1 MKNFFIILAM
11 KILNLILKICHKN
24 GGNFLGKIAYDWNPE
39 IFKYFKVDCPVIA
52 VSATNGKTMTN
63 NCIGYTLKT
72 AGNKVISNVEGN
84 NMETGILS
92 TILKNC
98 TLTGKIKAD
107 YLVFEVDESYIPV
120 VFKDFRLDTL
130 VILNFFRD
138 QLDRNGEVESLI
150 LRINEFLK
158 TYNGNLILNNDD
170 PNVSRLGQ
178 ANPNNK
184 NIYYFSVDKYQF
196 ATEHIKEAG
205 EGKFCPFCKTRLE
218 YEYYQ
223 YSHVGK
229 FKCPNCN
236 FGDNK
241 IYKLAT
247 NVDLKN
253 RCFDI
258 DGNTYKINGN
268 SIYLIY
274 NYTAVYSVCSLYDI
288 SNDVVK
294 KAFST
299 FTLNNG
305 RLEEIKII
313 DVPTIINLAKNPTG
327 SNVSLRIL
335 NEDDSEKEL
344 LFVLNDNIA
353 DGFDVSW
360 IWDINFNNLNNVTR
374 IITSGTRAY
383 DIAIRI
389 KTSGFTAEKIE
400 PYLNL
405 EDAVKAL
412 YKTDIKK
419 YVIANYTSLQPTRHE
434 LKRFDEMSKNND
446 VTNVK
451 TSDISKKE
459 AIKSN
464 IENTEMNPKEVLQN
478 IDNTDN
484 TDNLNYQDNEEKSI
498 KILYLYPD
506 MLELYGDYG
515 NIQVLKYRIESR
527 GYKAIIDRYSIGDTA
542 PNFNDYDIVFAGGGA
557 DNEQSILAEDL
568 VKYKDNIKDAVKN
581 GVFFLLI
588 CGAYQLFG
596 KYYKGVEGNIIPG
609 LEVFDYYTVAN
620 PDRKKRCIGNI
631 VIDATLDAN
640 INIKKSTNS
649 NDDSSDNIENLNLK
663 TKVIG
668 FENHGGQTFDIS
680 NFFGNVLFGN
690 GNKFGDSEEGFF
702 ENNVIAT
709 YLHGPLLSKNPEL
722 CDYIIRYCLD
732 RKYNENIE
740 LEPLNDEFENFCR
753 EQLLNRFLK
762 K

>member
-11 KILNLILKICHKN
+11 KILNFILKLLHKH
-24 GGNFLGKIAYDWNPE
+24 GGNFLGKIAFDWNPE
-39 IFKYFKVDCPVIA
+39 IFKYFKVNCPVIA

-72 AGNKVISNVEGN
+72 AGNKVVSNVEGN

-150 LRINEFLK
+150 LRINDFLK

-170 PNVSRLGQ
+170 PNVARLGQ
-178 ANPNNK
+178 ANPSNN
-184 NIYYFSVDKYQF
+184 NVYYFSVDKYKF
-196 ATEHIKEAG
+196 ATEEIKEAG

-236 FGDNK
+236 FGDNE

-247 NVDLKN
+247 NVDLNN

-274 NYTAVYSVCSLYDI
+274 NYTAVYSVCSLYGI
-288 SNDVVK
+288 SNDTVK

-299 FTLNNG
+299 FALNNG
-305 RLEEIKII
+305 RLEEITIHG
-313 DVPTIINLAKNPTG
+313 VPTIINLAKNPTG

-335 NEDDSEKEL
+335 NEDDAQKEL

-360 IWDINFNNLNNVTR
+360 IWDINFNNLNNVSR

-389 KTSGFTAEKIE
+389 KTSGFPAEKIE

-405 EDAVKAL
+405 EDAVKAF
-412 YKTDIKK
+412 YKTDVKK

-434 LKRFDEMSKNND
+434 LKKFDEMNKNNN
-446 VTNVK
+446 VTDIN
-451 TSDISKKE
+451 TNDISKIKNPEVDAKE
-459 AIKSN
+459 ISQN
-464 IENTEMNPKEVLQN
+464 IEDSQAQN
-478 IDNTDN
+478 
-484 TDNLNYQDNEEKSI
+484 NEEKSI

-527 GYKAIIDRYSIGDTA
+527 GYKAIIDRYSIGDAT

-557 DNEQSILAEDL
+557 DNEQSILAKDL
-568 VKYKDNIKDAVKN
+568 VQYKDNIKDAVNN

-631 VIDATLDAN
+631 VIDAN
-640 INIKKSTNS
+640 FRSS
-649 NDDSSDNIENLNLK
+649 NNDTDSSESNTK

-680 NFFGNVLFGN
+680 NSFGNVLFGN
-690 GNKFGDSEEGFF
+690 GNKFGDAEEGFF
-702 ENNVIAT
+702 NNNVIAT

-722 CDYIIRYCLD
+722 CDYIIKYCLD
-732 RKYNENIE
+732 RKYNENVV
-740 LEPLNDEFENFCR
+740 LESLNDEFENLCR
-753 EQLLNRFLK
+753 EQLLNRFLG
-762 K
+762 

>member
-24 GGNFLGKIAYDWNPE
+24 GGNFLGKIAFDLNPE
-39 IFKYFKVDCPVIA
+39 IFKYFKVNCPVIA

-72 AGNKVISNVEGN
+72 AGNKVVSNVEGN

-120 VFKDFRLDTL
+120 VFKDFTLDTL

-170 PNVSRLGQ
+170 PNVARLGH
-178 ANPNNK
+178 ANPDNSNV
-184 NIYYFSVDKYQF
+184 YYFSVDKYKF
-196 ATEHIKEAG
+196 ATEQIKEAG

-236 FGDNK
+236 FGDNE

-288 SNDVVK
+288 SNDIVK
-294 KAFST
+294 KSFST
-299 FTLNNG
+299 FALNNG
-305 RLEEIKII
+305 RLEEIKIHG
-313 DVPTIINLAKNPTG
+313 VPTIINLAKNPTG

-335 NEDDSEKEL
+335 NEDDSKKEL

-360 IWDINFNNLNNVTR
+360 IWDINFNNLNNVSR

-389 KTSGFTAEKIE
+389 KTSGFPAEKIE

-405 EDAVKAL
+405 EDAVNAF
-412 YKTDIKK
+412 YKTDVKK

-434 LKRFDEMSKNND
+434 LKKFNETNKNNNVTD
-446 VTNVK
+446 VE
-451 TSDISKKE
+451 TSDTSKKE
-459 AIKSN
+459 EIKAN
-464 IENTEMNPKEVLQN
+464 IENTEIDTKEALQSV
-478 IDNTDN
+478 DNTDN
-484 TDNLNYQDNEEKSI
+484 SENQDNKDKSI

-527 GYKAIIDRYSIGDTA
+527 GYKAIIDRYSIGNAA

-568 VKYKDNIKDAVKN
+568 VKYKDNIKEAVNN

-609 LEVFDYYTVAN
+609 LEIFDYYTVAN

-631 VIDATLDAN
+631 VIDTTLDAN
-640 INIKKSTNS
+640 INIEKSANS
-649 NDDSSDNIENLNLK
+649 NEYSSDNIDTLNLK

-680 NFFGNVLFGN
+680 NSFGNVLFGN
-690 GNKFGDSEEGFF
+690 GNKFGDSAEGFF

-722 CDYIIRYCLD
+722 CDFIIKYCLN

-740 LEPLNDEFENFCR
+740 LVPLNDEFENLCR
-753 EQLLNRFLK
+753 EQLLNRFLGK

>member
-72 AGNKVISNVEGN
+72 AGNKVVSNVEGN

-205 EGKFCPFCKTRLE
+205 EGKFCPFCKTILE

-294 KAFST
+294 RAFST
-299 FTLNNG
+299 FALNNG
-305 RLEEIKII
+305 RLEEIKIN

-389 KTSGFTAEKIE
+389 KTSGFPAEKIE

-405 EDAVKAL
+405 EDAVKSL
-412 YKTDIKK
+412 YKTNVKK

-434 LKRFDEMSKNND
+434 LKKFDEINKNNNVTDSKISD
-446 VTNVK
+446 V
-451 TSDISKKE
+451 SKKE
-459 AIKSN
+459 EIK
-464 IENTEMNPKEVLQN
+464 IDTINTEIDTKENIQIIDD
-478 IDNTDN
+478 IDNPQV
-484 TDNLNYQDNEEKSI
+484 QDNDEKSI

-542 PNFNDYDIVFAGGGA
+542 PDFNNYDIVFAGGGA

-568 VKYKDNIKDAVKN
+568 VKYKDNIKEAVKN

-631 VIDATLDAN
+631 VI
-640 INIKKSTNS
+640 
-649 NDDSSDNIENLNLK
+649 E
-663 TKVIG
+663 TKMGNVIG

-680 NFFGNVLFGN
+680 NSFGNVLFGN

-732 RKYNENIE
+732 RKYNENVE
-740 LEPLNDEFENFCR
+740 LDPLNDEFENLCR
-753 EQLLNRFLK
+753 KQLLNRFLK

>member
-11 KILNLILKICHKN
+11 KILNIILKICHKN

-39 IFKYFKVDCPVIA
+39 IFKYFKVNCPVIA

-158 TYNGNLILNNDD
+158 NYNGNLILNNDD
-170 PNVSRLGQ
+170 PNVARLGQ
-178 ANPNNK
+178 ANPSNK
-184 NIYYFSVDKYQF
+184 NVYYFSVDKYQF
-196 ATEHIKEAG
+196 ATEQIKEAG
-205 EGKFCPFCKTRLE
+205 EGKFCPFCKSRLE

-236 FGDNK
+236 FGDNE

-253 RCFDI
+253 RCFEI

-274 NYTAVYSVCSLYDI
+274 NYTAVYSVCSLYGI
-288 SNDVVK
+288 SNNIVK

-299 FTLNNG
+299 FALNNG
-305 RLEEIKII
+305 RLEEIKINN
-313 DVPTIINLAKNPTG
+313 VPTIINLAKNPTG
-327 SNVSLRIL
+327 SNVSIRIL
-335 NEDDSEKEL
+335 NEDDDKKEL

-360 IWDINFNNLNNVTR
+360 IWDINFNNLNNVSR

-383 DIAIRI
+383 DIAIRV
-389 KTSGFTAEKIE
+389 KTSGFPAENIE

-412 YKTDIKK
+412 YKTNVKK

-434 LKRFDEMSKNND
+434 LKKFDETNKNNIVENIA
-446 VTNVK
+446 VTNQENNNNIS
-451 TSDISKKE
+451 SDIDT
-459 AIKSN
+459 IR
-464 IENTEMNPKEVLQN
+464 QN
-478 IDNTDN
+478 
-484 TDNLNYQDNEEKSI
+484 NETNSDCPNCL

-527 GYKAIIDRYSIGDTA
+527 GCQAVIDRYSIGDDA

-568 VKYKDNIKDAVKN
+568 VKYKENIKEAVQN

-596 KYYKGVEGNIIPG
+596 KYYKGVDGNIIPG

-631 VIDATLDAN
+631 VIDA
-640 INIKKSTNS
+640 
-649 NDDSSDNIENLNLK
+649 NLNDLK

-668 FENHGGQTFDIS
+668 FENHGGQTFNIS
-680 NFFGNVLFGN
+680 NSFGKVLFGN

-722 CDYIIRYCLD
+722 CDYIIKYCLD
-732 RKYNENIE
+732 RKYNENVS
-740 LEPLNDEFENFCR
+740 LKPLNDKFESLCR
-753 EQLLNRFLK
+753 NQLLDRFLK
-762 K
+762 EDKLN

>member
-24 GGNFLGKIAYDWNPE
+24 GGNFLGKIAFDLNPE
-39 IFKYFKVDCPVIA
+39 IFKYFKVNCPVIA

-72 AGNKVISNVEGN
+72 AGNKVVSNVEGN

-107 YLVFEVDESYIPV
+107 YIVFEVDESYIPV

-170 PNVSRLGQ
+170 PNVARLGH
-178 ANPNNK
+178 ANPDNSNV
-184 NIYYFSVDKYQF
+184 YYFSVDKYKF
-196 ATEHIKEAG
+196 ATEQIKEAG

-236 FGDNK
+236 FGDNE

-274 NYTAVYSVCSLYDI
+274 NYTAVYSVCSLYGI
-288 SNDVVK
+288 SNDVIK

-299 FTLNNG
+299 FALNNG
-305 RLEEIKII
+305 RLEEIKIHG
-313 DVPTIINLAKNPTG
+313 VPTIINLAKNPTG

-360 IWDINFNNLNNVTR
+360 IWDINFNNLNNVSR

-389 KTSGFTAEKIE
+389 KTSGFPAEKIE

-405 EDAVKAL
+405 EDAVNAF
-412 YKTDIKK
+412 YKTDVKK

-434 LKRFDEMSKNND
+434 LKKFNETNKNNNVTD
-446 VTNVK
+446 VE
-451 TSDISKKE
+451 TSNISKKE
-459 AIKSN
+459 EIKAN
-464 IENTEMNPKEVLQN
+464 VENTEIDTKESLQS

-484 TDNLNYQDNEEKSI
+484 SENQDNKDKSI

-527 GYKAIIDRYSIGDTA
+527 GYKAIIDRYSIGNAA

-568 VKYKDNIKDAVKN
+568 VKYKDNIKEAVNN

-631 VIDATLDAN
+631 VIEAN
-640 INIKKSTNS
+640 LKNLN
-649 NDDSSDNIENLNLK
+649 NDTYSSDSNIK

-680 NFFGNVLFGN
+680 NSFGNVLFGN

-722 CDYIIRYCLD
+722 CDFIIKYCLN

-740 LEPLNDEFENFCR
+740 LEPLNDEFENLCR
-753 EQLLNRFLK
+753 EQLLNRFLGK
-762 K
+762 N

>member
-39 IFKYFKVDCPVIA
+39 IFKYFKVNCPVIA

-63 NCIGYTLKT
+63 NCIGYTLKA
-72 AGNKVISNVEGN
+72 AGNKVVSNVEGN

-150 LRINEFLK
+150 LRINDFLK

-170 PNVSRLGQ
+170 PNVARLGQ
-178 ANPNNK
+178 ANPNNE
-184 NIYYFSVDKYQF
+184 NVYYFSVDKYKF
-196 ATEHIKEAG
+196 ATEKIKEAG

-236 FGDNK
+236 FGDNE

-258 DGNTYKINGN
+258 DENTYKINGN

-274 NYTAVYSVCSLYDI
+274 NYTAVYSVCSLYGI

-299 FTLNNG
+299 FALNNG
-305 RLEEIKII
+305 RLEEIKING
-313 DVPTIINLAKNPTG
+313 VPTIINLAKNPTG

-360 IWDINFNNLNNVTR
+360 IWDINFNNLNNVSR

-389 KTSGFTAEKIE
+389 KTSGFPAEKIE

-405 EDAVKAL
+405 EDAVNAF
-412 YKTDIKK
+412 YKTDVKK

-434 LKRFDEMSKNND
+434 LKKFDDINKNNNATD
-446 VTNVK
+446 VG

-459 AIKSN
+459 EIKAN
-464 IENTEMNPKEVLQN
+464 VENTEIDTKESLQN

-484 TDNLNYQDNEEKSI
+484 SENQDNKEKSI

-527 GYKAIIDRYSIGDTA
+527 GYKAIIDRYSIGNAA

-568 VKYKDNIKDAVKN
+568 VKYKDNIKNAVNN

-609 LEVFDYYTVAN
+609 LEIFDYYTVAN

-640 INIKKSTNS
+640 INIKKSANS
-649 NDDSSDNIENLNLK
+649 NEDSSDNIDNLNLK

-680 NFFGNVLFGN
+680 NSFGNVLFGN

-722 CDYIIRYCLD
+722 CDYIIKYCLD

-740 LEPLNDEFENFCR
+740 LEPLNDKFENLCR
-753 EQLLNRFLK
+753 KQLLNRFLEK
-762 K
+762 N

>member
-24 GGNFLGKIAYDWNPE
+24 GGNFLGKIAFDLNPE
-39 IFKYFKVDCPVIA
+39 IFKYFKVNCPVIA

-72 AGNKVISNVEGN
+72 AGNKVVSNVEGN

-120 VFKDFRLDTL
+120 VFTDFRLDTL

-170 PNVSRLGQ
+170 PNVARLGH
-178 ANPNNK
+178 ANPDNSNV
-184 NIYYFSVDKYQF
+184 YYFSVDKYKF
-196 ATEHIKEAG
+196 ATEQIKEAG

-236 FGDNK
+236 FGDNE

-274 NYTAVYSVCSLYDI
+274 NYTAVYSVCSLYGI
-288 SNDVVK
+288 SNDVIK

-299 FTLNNG
+299 FALNNG
-305 RLEEIKII
+305 RLEEIKIHG
-313 DVPTIINLAKNPTG
+313 VPTIINLAKNPTG

-360 IWDINFNNLNNVTR
+360 IWDINFNNLNNVSR

-389 KTSGFTAEKIE
+389 KTSGFPAEKIE

-405 EDAVKAL
+405 EDAVNAF
-412 YKTDIKK
+412 YKTDVKK

-434 LKRFDEMSKNND
+434 LKKFNETNKNNNVTD
-446 VTNVK
+446 VE

-459 AIKSN
+459 EIKAN
-464 IENTEMNPKEVLQN
+464 VENTEIDTKESLQS

-484 TDNLNYQDNEEKSI
+484 SENQDNKDKSI

-527 GYKAIIDRYSIGDTA
+527 GYKAIIDRYSIGNAA

-568 VKYKDNIKDAVKN
+568 VKYKDNIKDAVNN

-631 VIDATLDAN
+631 VIDTTLDAN
-640 INIKKSTNS
+640 INIEKSANS
-649 NDDSSDNIENLNLK
+649 NEYSSDNIDTLNLK

-680 NFFGNVLFGN
+680 NSFGNVLFGN

-722 CDYIIRYCLD
+722 CDYIIKYCLN
-732 RKYNENIE
+732 RKYNENIK
-740 LEPLNDEFENFCR
+740 LTPLNDEFENLCR
-753 EQLLNRFLK
+753 EQLLNRFLN
-762 K
+762 

>member
-24 GGNFLGKIAYDWNPE
+24 GGNFLGKIAFDWNPE
-39 IFKYFKVDCPVIA
+39 IFKYFKVNCPVIA

-72 AGNKVISNVEGN
+72 AGNKVVSNVEGN

-158 TYNGNLILNNDD
+158 TYTGNLILNNDD
-170 PNVSRLGQ
+170 PNVARLGQ
-178 ANPNNK
+178 ANPSNS
-184 NIYYFSVDKYQF
+184 NIYYFSVDKYKF
-196 ATEHIKEAG
+196 ATEKIKEAG

-236 FGDNK
+236 FGDNE

-294 KAFST
+294 KAFSN
-299 FTLNNG
+299 FALNNG
-305 RLEEIKII
+305 RLEEITIHG
-313 DVPTIINLAKNPTG
+313 VPTIINLAKNPTG

-335 NEDDSEKEL
+335 NEDDSQKEL

-360 IWDINFNNLNNVTR
+360 IWDINFNNLNNVSR
-374 IITSGTRAY
+374 IVTSGTRAY

-389 KTSGFTAEKIE
+389 KTSGFPAEKIE

-412 YKTDIKK
+412 YKTDVKK

-434 LKRFDEMSKNND
+434 LKKFNEMNKNNNITD
-446 VTNVK
+446 INTN
-451 TSDISKKE
+451 DISKIKNPEVDAKE
-459 AIKSN
+459 ISQN
-464 IENTEMNPKEVLQN
+464 IEDLQ
-478 IDNTDN
+478 
-484 TDNLNYQDNEEKSI
+484 LQDNEEKSI

-527 GYKAIIDRYSIGDTA
+527 GYKAIIDRYSIGDVA

-568 VKYKDNIKDAVKN
+568 VKYKENIKEAVNN

-631 VIDATLDAN
+631 VIDANLRSSNNDTDSTESN
-640 INIKKSTNS
+640 I
-649 NDDSSDNIENLNLK
+649 K

-680 NFFGNVLFGN
+680 NSFGNVLFGN

-702 ENNVIAT
+702 KDNVIAT

-722 CDYIIRYCLD
+722 CDYIIKYCLD
-732 RKYNENIE
+732 RKYNENIT
-740 LEPLNDEFENFCR
+740 LESLNDEFENLCR
-753 EQLLNRFLK
+753 EQLLNRFLG
-762 K
+762 

>member
-39 IFKYFKVDCPVIA
+39 IFKYFKVNCPVIA

-72 AGNKVISNVEGN
+72 ARNKVVSNVEGN

-205 EGKFCPFCKTRLE
+205 EGKFCPFCKKRLE

-299 FTLNNG
+299 FALNNG
-305 RLEEIKII
+305 RLEEIKIN

-360 IWDINFNNLNNVTR
+360 IWDINFYNLNNVTR

-389 KTSGFTAEKIE
+389 KTSGFPAEKIE

-434 LKRFDEMSKNND
+434 LKKFDEMSKNSD
-446 VTNVK
+446 VTEVET

-459 AIKSN
+459 KIKTD
-464 IENTEMNPKEVLQN
+464 IGNTEDNTKEAIQN
-478 IDNTDN
+478 INN
-484 TDNLNYQDNEEKSI
+484 TDNLNSKDNEEKSI

-557 DNEQSILAEDL
+557 DNEQSILAKDL
-568 VKYKDNIKDAVKN
+568 VQYKDNIKNAINN

-640 INIKKSTNS
+640 INIKKSANS

-680 NFFGNVLFGN
+680 NSFGNVLFGN

-722 CDYIIRYCLD
+722 CDYIIKYCLG

-740 LEPLNDEFENFCR
+740 LEPLNDEFENLCR
-753 EQLLNRFLK
+753 EQLLNRFLEK
-762 K
+762 N

>member
-24 GGNFLGKIAYDWNPE
+24 GGNFLGKIAFDLNPE
-39 IFKYFKVDCPVIA
+39 IFKYFKVNCPVIA

-72 AGNKVISNVEGN
+72 AGNKVVSNVEGN

-170 PNVSRLGQ
+170 PNVARLGH
-178 ANPNNK
+178 ANPDNSNV
-184 NIYYFSVDKYQF
+184 YYFSVDKYKF
-196 ATEHIKEAG
+196 ATEQIKEAG

-236 FGDNK
+236 FGDNE

-258 DGNTYKINGN
+258 DENTYKINGN

-274 NYTAVYSVCSLYDI
+274 NYTAVYSVCSLYGI

-305 RLEEIKII
+305 RLEEIKING
-313 DVPTIINLAKNPTG
+313 VPTIINLAKNPTG

-360 IWDINFNNLNNVTR
+360 IWDINFNNLNNVSR

-389 KTSGFTAEKIE
+389 KTSGFPAEKIE

-405 EDAVKAL
+405 EDAVNAF
-412 YKTDIKK
+412 YKTDVKK

-434 LKRFDEMSKNND
+434 LKKFNETNKNNNVTD
-446 VTNVK
+446 VE
-451 TSDISKKE
+451 TSDTSKKE
-459 AIKSN
+459 EIKAN
-464 IENTEMNPKEVLQN
+464 VENTEIDTKESLQS

-484 TDNLNYQDNEEKSI
+484 SGNQDNKDKSI

-527 GYKAIIDRYSIGDTA
+527 GYKAIIDRYSIGDAT

-568 VKYKDNIKDAVKN
+568 VKYKDNIKDAVNN

-631 VIDATLDAN
+631 VINTTLDAN
-640 INIKKSTNS
+640 INIKNSANS
-649 NDDSSDNIENLNLK
+649 NEYGSDNIDTLNLK

-680 NFFGNVLFGN
+680 NSFGNVLFGN

-722 CDYIIRYCLD
+722 CDYIIKYCLD
-732 RKYNENIE
+732 RKYNEIIE
-740 LEPLNDEFENFCR
+740 LEPLNDEFENLCR
-753 EQLLNRFLK
+753 EQLLNRFLEK
-762 K
+762 N

>member
-24 GGNFLGKIAYDWNPE
+24 GGNFLGKIAFDLNPE
-39 IFKYFKVDCPVIA
+39 IFKYFKVNCPVIA

-72 AGNKVISNVEGN
+72 AGNKVVSNVEGN

-170 PNVSRLGQ
+170 PNVARLGH
-178 ANPNNK
+178 ANPDNSNV
-184 NIYYFSVDKYQF
+184 YYFSVDKYKF
-196 ATEHIKEAG
+196 ATEQIKEAG

-236 FGDNK
+236 FGDNE

-274 NYTAVYSVCSLYDI
+274 NYTAVYSVCSLYCI
-288 SNDVVK
+288 SNDVIK

-299 FTLNNG
+299 FALNNG
-305 RLEEIKII
+305 RLEEIKIHG
-313 DVPTIINLAKNPTG
+313 VPTIINLAKNPTG

-360 IWDINFNNLNNVTR
+360 IWDINFNNLNNVSR

-389 KTSGFTAEKIE
+389 KTSGFPAEKIE
-400 PYLNL
+400 AYLNL
-405 EDAVKAL
+405 EDAIKAF
-412 YKTDIKK
+412 YKTDVKK

-434 LKRFDEMSKNND
+434 LKKFNEMSKNNNVTD
-446 VTNVK
+446 VE
-451 TSDISKKE
+451 TSDISKV
-459 AIKSN
+459 
-464 IENTEMNPKEVLQN
+464 ENTELDTKENVQN
-478 IDNTDN
+478 V
-484 TDNLNYQDNEEKSI
+484 DNLDILQAQNNGEKSI

-527 GYKAIIDRYSIGDTA
+527 GYKAIIDRYSIGDDA

-568 VKYKDNIKDAVKN
+568 VKYKDNIKDAVNN

-631 VIDATLDAN
+631 VI
-640 INIKKSTNS
+640 
-649 NDDSSDNIENLNLK
+649 E
-663 TKVIG
+663 TKMGNVIG

-680 NFFGNVLFGN
+680 NSFGNVLFGN

-722 CDYIIRYCLD
+722 CDYIIKYCLD

-740 LEPLNDEFENFCR
+740 LEPLNDKFENSCR
-753 EQLLNRFLK
+753 EQLLNRFLEK
-762 K
+762 